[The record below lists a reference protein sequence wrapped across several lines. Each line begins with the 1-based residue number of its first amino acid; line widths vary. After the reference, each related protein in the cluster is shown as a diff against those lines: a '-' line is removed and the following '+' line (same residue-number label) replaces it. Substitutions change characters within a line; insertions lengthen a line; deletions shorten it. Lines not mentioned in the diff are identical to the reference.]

1 MFRIVK
7 NGWKIKNRK
16 WVIGDWRFQVHM
28 IWHGHASPIHLATLS
43 HPQIYTSCKSSPSLH
58 YRRRDTANEITMPA
72 VNTTNA
78 NPAPRRIN
86 EGVSLLLA
94 GVALLTAIGVG
105 SGVSSGSRMA
115 VACALGGTGV
125 NVGNGFTADASTA
138 RDKVTTPN
146 SR

>member
-1 MFRIVK
+1 MGTHHPF
-7 NGWKIKNRK
+7 
-16 WVIGDWRFQVHM
+16 
-28 IWHGHASPIHLATLS
+28 TLS
-43 HPQIYTSCKSSPSLH
+43 PFHILRFSPSCKSSPSR
-58 YRRRDTANEITMPA
+58 YRRRDTANEIKMPA